1 MVQNTVLHT
10 HEKNGVNKKVEQGRR
25 GFRIHRTVYM
35 FIIPMLAV
43 INILLVP
50 EFLWFLFPAA
60 GWGFGLTMHY
70 LFGVRRLDKSLVG
83 SK

>member
-1 MVQNTVLHT
+1 MSQNSNFDT
-10 HEKNGVNKKVEQGRR
+10 HEANRVKKKVEQERR

-35 FIIPMLAV
+35 FVIPMLAV

-50 EFLWFLFPAA
+50 EFLWFFFPAA

-70 LFGVRRLDKSLVG
+70 LFGVRRLEKSLVG